1 MDNNVFASACF
12 DAIID
17 EIKECG
23 FGKGAK
29 YHPANDY
36 EIAIKNIE
44 EGYNLRAYLKKI
56 VSLYDKIAD
65 KISDKKSDEE
75 VGEFY
80 LKREQLG
87 LLFRKQQPKRLLLNL
102 MRLLVTIIMNFLN
115 LVVEYVILTLIK
127 ALMLD

>member
-1 MDNNVFASACF
+1 M
-12 DAIID
+12 
-17 EIKECG
+17 
-23 FGKGAK
+23 
-29 YHPANDY
+29 
-36 EIAIKNIE
+36 
-44 EGYNLRAYLKKI
+44 
-56 VSLYDKIAD
+56 SLYDKIAD

-87 LLFRKQQPKRLLLNL
+87 LLFSETATKEAVIEFDEIARNYY
-102 MRLLVTIIMNFLN
+102 NEFLN